1 MRIDS
6 NAIAAEQCAIQV
18 AIISAAIALVHGQ
31 QDEPALVC
39 LDVFG
44 GRVAHLVAAKERE
57 RKRERD
63 SKLSRFSIF
72 DLGGKCVEKC
82 LIGNAQ

>member
-1 MRIDS
+1 MPAKRGKGKGENEKGRQRDSPVRIDS

-31 QDEPALVC
+31 QDEAALVC

-44 GRVAHLVAAKERE
+44 GRVAHLVAVKVGE
-57 RKRERD
+57 RKRER
-63 SKLSRFSIF
+63 
-72 DLGGKCVEKC
+72 
-82 LIGNAQ
+82 

>member
-1 MRIDS
+1 MPARRGEGKGREKKRREGRQRDSPVRIDS

-31 QDEPALVC
+31 QDEAALVC

-57 RKRERD
+57 REIA
-63 SKLSRFSIF
+63 S
-72 DLGGKCVEKC
+72 
-82 LIGNAQ
+82 

>member
-1 MRIDS
+1 MPERRGDGREKGRQRDSPVRIDS

-31 QDEPALVC
+31 QDEAALVC

-44 GRVAHLVAAKERE
+44 GRVAHLVAAKERV
-57 RKRERD
+57 RKRER
-63 SKLSRFSIF
+63 
-72 DLGGKCVEKC
+72 
-82 LIGNAQ
+82 